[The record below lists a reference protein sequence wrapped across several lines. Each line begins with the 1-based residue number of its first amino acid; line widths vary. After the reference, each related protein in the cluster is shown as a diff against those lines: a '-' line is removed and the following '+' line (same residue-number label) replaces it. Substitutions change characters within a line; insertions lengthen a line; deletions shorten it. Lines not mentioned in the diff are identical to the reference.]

1 MNGAHDCGGM
11 MGFGPVVAEENE
23 PVFHAA
29 WEARMFAL
37 MSAVGDVGGWT
48 LDEDRAAC
56 EAMEPGHYITSSYY
70 EHWLNGLERLL
81 KAHGL
86 ATAEEIGLGTARM
99 PAKPVT
105 PTTADAVWSAVT
117 APGSY
122 ARDKKAQPLFRP
134 GDRVRTRHLNPA
146 HHTRLPRYLRGH
158 VGEVIACHGAH
169 VFPDSNSRGLGEDPH
184 VLYTVR
190 FKASEVWGRETRDL
204 IHADLWEPYLEA
216 C

>member
-11 MGFGPVVAEENE
+11 MGFGRVMAEQNE
-23 PVFHAA
+23 PVFHAP

-70 EHWLNGLERLL
+70 EHWLGGLEQLL
-81 KAHGL
+81 QKHGL
-86 ATAEEIGLGTARM
+86 ATADEIASGAAATPAR
-99 PAKPVT
+99 AVT
-105 PTTADAVWSAVT
+105 PTPAQAVWPAVI

-122 ARDKKAQPLFRP
+122 ERKIDAQPLFRT
-134 GDRVRTRHLNPA
+134 GDRVRTRHLNPT

-158 VGEVIACHGAH
+158 AGEIVACHGAH
-169 VFPDSNSRGLGEDPH
+169 VFPDSNSRGLGEDPRF
-184 VLYTVR
+184 LYTVR
-190 FKASEVWGRETRDL
+190 FRAAELWGNGARDL
-204 IHADLWEPYLEA
+204 VHADLWEPYLEA

>member
-11 MGFGPVVAEENE
+11 MGFGPVRAVSDE
-23 PVFHAA
+23 PVFHAP

-70 EHWLNGLERLL
+70 EHWLSGLEQLL
-81 KAHGL
+81 QKHAL
-86 ATAEEIGLGTARM
+86 ASADEIASGAAAGKG
-99 PAKPVT
+99 KPVK
-105 PTTADAVWSAVT
+105 PTAAADVWTAVT
-117 APGSY
+117 APGGY
-122 ARDKKAQPLFRP
+122 ARDVAAQPLFRP
-134 GDRVRTRHLNPA
+134 GDKVRTRQINPV

-158 VGEVIACHGAH
+158 VGEIIACHGAH
-169 VFPDSNSRGLGEDPH
+169 VFPDSNSRGLGEDPRF
-184 VLYTVR
+184 LYTLR
-190 FKASEVWGRETRDL
+190 FRASDIWGNGSRDL

>member
-11 MGFGPVVAEENE
+11 MGFGPVVTEENE
-23 PVFHAA
+23 PVFHTP

-70 EHWLNGLERLL
+70 EHWLNGLDLL
-81 KAHGL
+81 LQKHSL
-86 ATAEEIGLGTARM
+86 ATADEIASGTATT
-99 PAKPVT
+99 PGKPVT
-105 PTTADAVWSAVT
+105 PTAADAVWTAIH
-117 APGSY
+117 APGGYERKSD
-122 ARDKKAQPLFRP
+122 AAPLFKP

-158 VGEVIACHGAH
+158 TGEIMACHGAH
-169 VFPDSNSRGLGEDPH
+169 VFPDSNARGLGEDPRY
-184 VLYTVR
+184 LYTVR
-190 FKASEVWGRETRDL
+190 FTAAEVWGNASRDL

-216 C
+216 R

>member
-11 MGFGPVVAEENE
+11 MGFGRVVTEENE
-23 PVFHAA
+23 PVFHAP

-56 EAMEPGHYITSSYY
+56 ESMHPGHYISSSYY
-70 EHWLNGLERLL
+70 EHWLNGLEILL
-81 KAHGL
+81 RRHGL
-86 ATAEEIGLGTARM
+86 ATAEEIASGRAA
-99 PAKPVT
+99 AKPKRLT
-105 PTTADAVWSAVT
+105 PTPPEGVWPAVT

-122 ARDKKAQPLFRP
+122 ERKGMGPPAFKP
-134 GDRVRTRHLNPA
+134 GDRVRTRHMNPE

-158 VGEVIACHGAH
+158 TGEIVHWHGAH
-169 VFPDSNSRGLGEDPH
+169 VFPDSNAAGKGEDPRH
-184 VLYTVR
+184 LYTVR
-190 FKASEVWGRETRDL
+190 FRAAGVWGRETRDL

-216 C
+216 V

>member
-11 MGFGPVVAEENE
+11 MGFGPVIAEENE
-23 PVFHAA
+23 PVFHAP

-56 EAMEPGHYITSSYY
+56 EAMEPGHYITSGYY
-70 EHWLNGLERLL
+70 EHWLNGIEILL
-81 KAHGL
+81 GKHGL
-86 ATAEEIGLGTARM
+86 AKAEEMASGRAVAKG
-99 PAKPVT
+99 KPVT
-105 PTTADAVWSAVT
+105 PTSAEAVWPAVT

-122 ARDKKAQPLFRP
+122 ERQLEAAPLFSP
-134 GDRVRTRHLNPA
+134 GDRVRTRLINPV

-158 VGEVIACHGAH
+158 AGEIVRWHGAH
-169 VFPDSNSRGLGEDPH
+169 VFPDSNARGLGEDPRH
-184 VLYTVR
+184 LYTVR
-190 FKASEVWGRETRDL
+190 FRASEVWGKDTPDL

-216 C
+216 L

>member
-11 MGFGPVVAEENE
+11 MGFGPVRAEANE
-23 PVFHAA
+23 PVFHAP

-70 EHWLNGLERLL
+70 EHWLSGLELL
-81 KAHGL
+81 LQKHGI
-86 ATAEEIGLGTARM
+86 ATAAEIASGVASRPSKT
-99 PAKPVT
+99 VT
-105 PTTADAVWSAVT
+105 PTRADAVWPAVT
-117 APGSY
+117 AQGGYERPLNT
-122 ARDKKAQPLFRP
+122 AALFKA
-134 GDRVRTRHLNPA
+134 GDRVRTRQINPV

-158 VGEVIACHGAH
+158 AGEIVTCHGAH
-169 VFPDSNSRGLGEDPH
+169 VFPDSNSRGLGEDPRW
-184 VLYTVR
+184 LYTVR
-190 FKASEVWGRETRDL
+190 FRASDIWGNDARDV

>member
-11 MGFGPVVAEENE
+11 MGFGPVNAPATE

-56 EAMEPGHYITSSYY
+56 EAMHPGHYIASSYY
-70 EHWLNGLERLL
+70 EHWLNGLEILALR
-81 KAHGL
+81 HGL
-86 ATAEEIGLGTARM
+86 ASADEIASGRAAGPGRAV
-99 PAKPVT
+99 A
-105 PTTADAVWSAVT
+105 PTRPSDVWPAVT

-122 ARDKKAQPLFRP
+122 VRDTSQSAAFRP
-134 GDRVRTRHLNPA
+134 GDRVRARLINPP

-158 VGEVIACHGAH
+158 AGEVVAWHGAH
-169 VFPDSNSRGLGEDPH
+169 VFPDSSAEGRGEDPRH
-184 VLYTVR
+184 LYTVR
-190 FKASEVWGRETRDL
+190 FPAAALWGTATRDM

-216 C
+216 V

>member
-11 MGFGPVVAEENE
+11 MGFGPVVAEANE
-23 PVFHAA
+23 PVFHAP

-70 EHWLNGLERLL
+70 EHWLNGLEILL
-81 KAHGL
+81 AKHGL
-86 ATAEEIGLGTARM
+86 AVPAEIRSGEILAPGR
-99 PAKPVT
+99 PVT
-105 PTTADAVWSAVT
+105 PTSAEGVWPAVT
-117 APGSY
+117 AHGSY
-122 ARDKKAQPLFRP
+122 RREASTAPAFRL
-134 GDRVRTRHLNPA
+134 GDRVRTRHLNPP

-158 VGEVIACHGAH
+158 VGEIVAWHGAH
-169 VFPDSNSRGLGEDPH
+169 VFPDSNAQQKGEDPRH
-184 VLYTVR
+184 LYTLR
-190 FKASEVWGRETRDL
+190 FAAAEVWGRPSRDV

-216 C
+216 V

>member
-11 MGFGPVVAEENE
+11 MGFGPVRPDANE
-23 PVFHAA
+23 PVFHAP

-37 MSAVGDVGGWT
+37 MSAIGDVGGWT

-70 EHWLNGLERLL
+70 EHWLSGLEQLL
-81 KAHGL
+81 QKHGL
-86 ATAEEIGLGTARM
+86 ATAEEIASCVAAA
-99 PAKPVT
+99 PAKPLT
-105 PTTADAVWSAVT
+105 PITADAVWTAVT
-117 APGSY
+117 APGGY
-122 ARDKKAQPLFRP
+122 GRHVTAQPLFRP
-134 GDRVRTRHLNPA
+134 GGRVRTRQMNPV

-158 VGEVIACHGAH
+158 PGEIVACHGAH
-169 VFPDSNSRGLGEDPH
+169 VFPDSNSRGLGEDPRF
-184 VLYTVR
+184 LYTVR
-190 FKASEVWGRETRDL
+190 FSASDIWGDGARDV

>member
-1 MNGAHDCGGM
+1 VNGAHDCGGM
-11 MGFGPVVAEENE
+11 MGFGRVTAEEDE

-70 EHWLNGLERLL
+70 EHWLHGLESLL
-81 KAHGL
+81 QKHAI
-86 ATAEEIGLGTARM
+86 ASVEEIRSGRAATPAR
-99 PAKPVT
+99 PVT
-105 PTTADAVWSAVT
+105 PTAPDAVWSAVT

-122 ARDKKAQPLFRP
+122 ERKPGSAALFKP
-134 GDRVRTRHLNPA
+134 GDRVRTRQMNPS

-158 VGEVIACHGAH
+158 VGEVVSCHGAH
-169 VFPDSNSRGLGEDPH
+169 VFPDSDSRGLGEDPRH
-184 VLYTVR
+184 LYTLR
-190 FKASEVWGRETRDL
+190 FTAAEVWGHGGRDL

>member
-11 MGFGPVVAEENE
+11 MGFGPVRAEVDE
-23 PVFHAA
+23 PVFHAP

-70 EHWLNGLERLL
+70 EHWLSGLEQLL
-81 KAHGL
+81 QKHAL
-86 ATAEEIGLGTARM
+86 ASAGEIASGTA
-99 PAKPVT
+99 AGKGKPVT
-105 PTTADAVWSAVT
+105 PTSAEAVWTAVT

-122 ARDKKAQPLFRP
+122 ARDVAAQPLFRP
-134 GDRVRTRHLNPA
+134 GDRVRTRQMNPM

-158 VGEVIACHGAH
+158 VGEIISCHGAH
-169 VFPDSNSRGLGEDPH
+169 VFPDSNSRGLGEDPRF
-184 VLYTVR
+184 LYTLR
-190 FKASEVWGRETRDL
+190 FRAADIWGNGSRDL

>member
-11 MGFGPVVAEENE
+11 MGFGPVAPEANE
-23 PVFHAA
+23 PVFHAG

-56 EAMEPGHYITSSYY
+56 ESMHPGHYINSSYY
-70 EHWLNGLERLL
+70 EHWLNGLAILL
-81 KAHGL
+81 RRHGL
-86 ATAEEIGLGTARM
+86 EKT
-99 PAKPVT
+99 VT
-105 PTTADAVWSAVT
+105 PTAAQDVWQAVT

-122 ARDKKAQPLFRP
+122 RRNISAQPLFTP
-134 GDRVRTRHLNPA
+134 GDRVRARHMNPA
-146 HHTRLPRYLRGH
+146 THTRLPRYLRGH
-158 VGEVIACHGAH
+158 AGQIIAWHGAH
-169 VFPDSNSRGLGEDPH
+169 VFPDSNAQGLGEDPRH
-184 VLYTVR
+184 LYTVC
-190 FKASEVWGRETRDL
+190 FHASDLWGNGSRDV

>member
-11 MGFGPVVAEENE
+11 MGFGPVVAEQDE
-23 PVFHAA
+23 PVFHAP

-48 LDEDRAAC
+48 LDDDRAAC
-56 EAMEPGHYITSSYY
+56 ESMHPGHYINSSYY
-70 EHWLNGLERLL
+70 EHWLSGLEMLL
-81 KAHGL
+81 RRHGL
-86 ATAEEIGLGTARM
+86 ATAEEMATGRAASA
-99 PAKPVT
+99 AKPVA
-105 PTTADAVWSAVT
+105 PTAAEAVWPAVT

-122 ARDKKAQPLFRP
+122 RRDVTAAPSFWL

-158 VGEVIACHGAH
+158 VGEIIACHGAH
-169 VFPDSNSRGLGEDPH
+169 VFPDSNAQGLGEDPRH
-184 VLYTVR
+184 LYTVR
-190 FKASEVWGRETRDL
+190 FSAAEVWGRSTRDA

-216 C
+216 V